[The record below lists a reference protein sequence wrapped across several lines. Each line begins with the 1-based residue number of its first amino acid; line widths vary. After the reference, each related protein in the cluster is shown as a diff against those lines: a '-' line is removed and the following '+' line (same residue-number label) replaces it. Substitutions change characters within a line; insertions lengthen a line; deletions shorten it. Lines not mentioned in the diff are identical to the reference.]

1 MRILAAPDK
10 FRGTA
15 TAAEVAETIA
25 LAARDLGHEA
35 ETLPMTGG
43 GESALEALGSPPKRP
58 R

>member
-25 LAARDLGHEA
+25 RAARDLA
-35 ETLPMTGG
+35 MK
-43 GESALEALGSPPKRP
+43 PKRCQ
-58 R
+58 